1 MGDSNWCLNF
11 LMDYLNNHLPKWMLL
26 NNPWIIRVLLNSI
39 VNAVNKE
46 SIGHILLQSSTNQIM
61 CISIIR
67 WAIVLNHFNNCQSY
81 KYSSSSM
88 STKYPEPN
96 VMDYLTFSFKMIW
109 ICFSG
114 TTPLQS
120 LQQWLIHQKTYGWLQ
135 IQRNRAM
142 WVDFVC

>member
-1 MGDSNWCLNF
+1 MF
-11 LMDYLNNHLPKWMLL
+11 AEPETNNYFSL
-26 NNPWIIRVLLNSI
+26 IARVLLNSI
-39 VNAVNKE
+39 VNAVNKD
-46 SIGHILLQSSTNQIM
+46 SIGHILLQSPTYQIM

-67 WAIVLNHFNNCQSY
+67 WAIILNHFNNCQSC

-88 STKYPEPN
+88 STKYPGPN
-96 VMDYLTFSFKMIW
+96 VVDCLAFSFKMIW

-114 TTPLQS
+114 TTPLQN
-120 LQQWLIHQKTYGWLQ
+120 LQQWLTHQKTYGWLQ